1 MSGFKDQIKRDNAV
15 VFNNTDEFAEYH
27 TIKFD
32 NKVYEDIPVV
42 LEKITQSERTILQN
56 DHMQGVY
63 KLSAKAYFNA
73 KDVNNRIPK
82 QGEWFEIDDGE
93 ALGKP
98 FFQRYRVA
106 TAENAMGMICLE
118 LEAYNE

>member
-1 MSGFKDQIKRDNAV
+1 MGFKEMVEQDNAAIIL
-15 VFNNTDEFAEYH
+15 NTDEFAEYH
-27 TIKFD
+27 TIKYD
-32 NKVYEDIPVV
+32 GKMYEHIPVV
-42 LEKITQSERTILQN
+42 LTKVKQSERTILQS

-73 KDVNNRIPK
+73 QDVNNRIPK
-82 QGEWFEIDDGE
+82 QGTWFEIDDGE

-98 FFQRYRVA
+98 FFQQYRVA
-106 TAENAMGMICLE
+106 TSENAMGMICLE